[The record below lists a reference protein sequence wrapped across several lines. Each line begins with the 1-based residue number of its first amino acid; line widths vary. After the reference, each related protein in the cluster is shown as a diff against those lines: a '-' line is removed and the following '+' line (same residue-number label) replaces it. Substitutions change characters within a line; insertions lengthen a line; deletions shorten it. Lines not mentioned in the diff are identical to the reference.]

1 MGAGWEGR
9 FARGGAEGNEAVRGG
24 EGGAD
29 DRLGAE
35 GDEEGCEAA
44 GEEEPSV
51 VKAVREWVEKMPG
64 AGKAD
69 EKRRELGVK

>member
-1 MGAGWEGR
+1 MSAGREGR
-9 FARGGAEGNEAVRGG
+9 FARRGVEGNEAMRGG

-29 DRLGAE
+29 EVLGAE

-44 GEEEPSV
+44 GEEEPSA

-64 AGKAD
+64 AEKAD
-69 EKRRELGVK
+69 EKRRQLGV